1 MAKNTLNIDIVPLLP
16 TSALDDVKKRI
27 ASILGKST
35 NVEVEIEVDDKEVKD
50 SFKSLPKDAD
60 KVGDD
65 AGKKFGSSFTS
76 GAKKL
81 LAGAAIFSVLAVGA
95 SAVKNATGE
104 FRDFNA
110 QLQNVESL
118 GVKNVDALGK
128 KLNELSKTT
137 VDTTSNLTGALY
149 QAVSAGVSGTQDQL
163 VGFIDQASKVAVAG
177 NATTEDAVNSL
188 TSVLNSYKLEVGEA
202 GKVSDIFFGAIKGGK
217 TDFGQLN
224 ASLSNVIP
232 AAAAAGVSFEEVA
245 GNLAQM
251 TALGTPT
258 AQATTQL
265 RAAIVELQKPGKDLA
280 AVMSGVTVE
289 IGGVKQKLSE
299 NNIAEVI
306 KQQGLTATLQQVEQA
321 ATLSGKSMTQ
331 VFSSTEAAGAALLL
345 TGENAETANKQLEN
359 IKKGIEEG
367 VSTSAFE
374 AQFKSLDN
382 QMKLVKN
389 NIQAGFNTIF
399 TALLPVVNNLLQ
411 TILPII
417 QTLFDGI
424 IPVIEDLASTIG
436 PLLNNVIVLIQ
447 PLIDLLSQQLAPII
461 TNIIGK
467 LASLLQPLA
476 SLLAPIFQAIN
487 DVFAQIAPVLDKF
500 VTVLVDGLGQAIN
513 GLVPLI
519 SLLASTLG
527 GILGDVLELVLN
539 LFVELVTNNL
549 ELINVVVELI
559 VALTPVIQVVL
570 ELAAAL
576 IKMGVDAL
584 KPLIPIIAYVVQLVG
599 NLTKEII
606 GGVLAIGE
614 FLGLIDKKPKAEG
627 LKETKTIAADA
638 TKEIVAMNKE
648 LANPEPAKNATEITT
663 ATVKT
668 GKAHKDNTKYVVD
681 YFKAFKEGQDELERM
696 AKLEDE
702 ITRIREERSK
712 STKDEIAEQ
721 SREIDALLDYRNKLA
736 KSLADG
742 FVINDAGK
750 KIKITADEKVDLTET
765 LANLDSDLKFASK
778 NLEKLTITAE
788 IDDAKLKRE
797 TEAKIAELQRER
809 LEIEV
814 DMGIKPKTDLLA
826 AYKQDLEK
834 LNVAITG
841 AETVEQEKLQNEKL
855 KKLKQINA
863 IEKELNQNAAD
874 SAAAA
879 YRRSF
884 LFAVETFE
892 EALDGAFQAVEPNTD
907 RNDAINNEIKA
918 LDEKKAKTLKDYK
931 DGIISA
937 QQYNSK
943 IVEIE
948 ADRVSKVKELNNS
961 QLDSMK
967 ILTDGLS
974 KAFTTVSEKYQQMAK
989 ENLKTLNE
997 LSKKEQEYQKLQSQ
1011 GVAIPAELQ
1020 LAHEQYGQ
1028 AASDAISQMAV
1039 STGSAFAS
1047 MLLEGKNVAKSLAL
1061 LALDTLDSIIPV
1073 LVAQIFGQA
1082 LAQLGPIGGA
1092 VAAATGIGLLKGLVA
1107 IAKSSFGGAY
1117 RGVYKISESN
1127 KGKPGPGDTIPT
1139 MLKKGESVAT
1149 VEATNNNPVI
1159 AAIVRDKMTEE
1170 QYYNKVYLPK
1180 TLAKFKINMPSI
1192 GMSVLPADLNEKSY
1206 KQLQDSAKWIKTLD
1220 EKYKIIDQQ
1229 RLSIAIK
1236 RDAEATEFK
1245 KQNQLLT
1252 NIYLQQKADN
1262 ELIREEIRALKGRI
1276 KKDTKLK
1283 VQGKFKLEGKDLQA
1297 AIEADSRRRVY

>member
-35 NVEVEIEVDDKEVKD
+35 NVEVEIEVDDKGVKD

-137 VDTTSNLTGALY
+137 VDSTSGLTGALY
-149 QAVSAGVSGTQDQL
+149 QAVSAGVSGTQEQL
-163 VGFIDQASKVAVAG
+163 VGFVEQASKVAVAG
-177 NATTEDAVNSL
+177 NATTEDAVNGL

-224 ASLSNVIP
+224 ASLANVVP
-232 AAAAAGVSFEEVA
+232 AAAAAGVSFEEIA

-251 TALGTPT
+251 TASGTPT
-258 AQATTQL
+258 AVATTQL

-280 AVMSGVTVE
+280 KVMSGVTVTLN
-289 IGGVKQKLSE
+289 GVKQSVTE
-299 NNIAEVI
+299 NNIAEVL
-306 KQQGLTATLQQVEQA
+306 KQQGLTATLQQLEQVA
-321 ATLSGKSMTQ
+321 SESGKSMTQ
-331 VFSSTEAAGAALLL
+331 VFSSVEAGSAALAL
-345 TGENAETANKQLEN
+345 TGQNAESANKQLLA
-359 IKKGIEEG
+359 IKQGIEEG
-367 VSTSAFE
+367 VSTAAYE
-374 AQFKSLDN
+374 AQVKSLDN
-382 QMKLVKN
+382 QLAIAANKV
-389 NIQAGFNTIF
+389 QSGFNDIF
-399 TALLPVVNNLLQ
+399 AQLLPFVNEILASLTPLIGTAFDNIIPIFKSVFEVLKPIISNLILIIGPVVNTALALIGGLVSGFEFLFQGIRIGLPVIIAFGAAMAIGNASLIKNIALSKAKLFWDKAITTATTVWTFVQKGLNLALKDN
-411 TILPII
+411 PIGLI
-417 QTLFDGI
+417 ITAIGLLVAGVIYAYNNFDGFRK
-424 IPVIEDLASTIG
+424 
-436 PLLNNVIVLIQ
+436 IVDKVWEAIKKFAGVVFDA
-447 PLIDLLSQQLAPII
+447 IKAV
-461 TNIIGK
+461 GK
-467 LASLLQPLA
+467 
-476 SLLAPIFQAIN
+476 
-487 DVFAQIAPVLDKF
+487 
-500 VTVLVDGLGQAIN
+500 
-513 GLVPLI
+513 
-519 SLLASTLG
+519 
-527 GILGDVLELVLN
+527 
-539 LFVELVTNNL
+539 
-549 ELINVVVELI
+549 
-559 VALTPVIQVVL
+559 
-570 ELAAAL
+570 
-576 IKMGVDAL
+576 
-584 KPLIPIIAYVVQLVG
+584 
-599 NLTKEII
+599 
-606 GGVLAIGE
+606 
-614 FLGLIDKKPKAEG
+614 FLGLIDDTKPEAPFDKA
-627 LKETKTIAADA
+627 KNSANET
-638 TKEIVAMNKE
+638 TKSIEEMNKE
-648 LANPEPAKNATEITT
+648 LANPEPAKNAAEINKVTFD
-663 ATVKT
+663 T
-668 GKAHKDNTKYVVD
+668 GKKHKENKKLVVD
-681 YFKAFKEGQDELERM
+681 YFNAFKDGQDELLRM

-750 KIKITADEKVDLTET
+750 KIKITADEKVELTET

-797 TEAKIAELQRER
+797 TEATIAELQRER

-974 KAFTTVSEKYQQMAK
+974 KAFTTVSEKYQEMAK

-1206 KQLQDSAKWIKTLD
+1206 KQLQESAKWIKTLD

-1262 ELIREEIRALKGRI
+1262 ELIREEIRALNVNI
-1276 KKDTKLK
+1276 KRNTKIDLDLNAKVKAEDIELALK
-1283 VQGKFKLEGKDLQA
+1283 ARE
-1297 AIEADSRRRVY
+1297 RRLVR